1 MSKGWAWV
9 SGILVTL
16 CIIAMMLFV
25 RSERQA
31 YWAHHSI
38 VVRRAQ
44 QAQEQHQP
52 DRIILWRIS
61 R

>member
-9 SGILVTL
+9 SGIIVSL
-16 CIIAMMLFV
+16 CIIALLVFV

-31 YWAHHSI
+31 YWASRAI
-38 VVRRAQ
+38 VVRHAQ

-52 DRIILWRIS
+52 DRAIFWRIS